1 MDLMKELAN
10 KARLEEVDR
19 WILRTAFQSQ
29 LIKNIKKMSR
39 VLPLDILMFF
49 FDVFLNI
56 NVIPPHEQGKHLDK
70 VRELSGPNRKF
81 KRFHTKGRN

>member
-1 MDLMKELAN
+1 MDLLKELAN

-19 WILRTAFQSQ
+19 WILRVAFLSQ

-39 VLPLDILMFF
+39 FLSPDILMFF
-49 FDVFLNI
+49 YDIFLNI
-56 NVIPPHEQGKHLDK
+56 NAIPPHEQGKHLDK
-70 VRELSGPNRKF
+70 VRELSDINRKF

>member
-1 MDLMKELAN
+1 MKELAN

-19 WILRTAFQSQ
+19 WIFRTAFQSQ

-70 VRELSGPNRKF
+70 VRELSDPDRKF

>member
-19 WILRTAFQSQ
+19 WILRVAFLSQ
-29 LIKNIKKMSR
+29 LIKQIIKMSR
-39 VLPLDILMFF
+39 SINPDILMIFY
-49 FDVFLNI
+49 DVFLNI
-56 NVIPPHEQGKHLDK
+56 NVTPPQEQGKHLDK
-70 VRELSGPNRKF
+70 IRELSDPDRKF

>member
-1 MDLMKELAN
+1 MKELAN

-70 VRELSGPNRKF
+70 VRELSDPDRNF

>member
-10 KARLEEVDR
+10 KARLEEVDS

-56 NVIPPHEQGKHLDK
+56 NVTPPHEQGKHLDK
-70 VRELSGPNRKF
+70 VRELSDPDRKF

>member
-56 NVIPPHEQGKHLDK
+56 NVNPPHEQGKHLDK
-70 VRELSGPNRKF
+70 VRELSDPDRKF

>member
-1 MDLMKELAN
+1 
-10 KARLEEVDR
+10 
-19 WILRTAFQSQ
+19 
-29 LIKNIKKMSR
+29 
-39 VLPLDILMFF
+39 MFF

-70 VRELSGPNRKF
+70 VRELSDPDRKF